1 MTAPSSWQDQFPVTR
16 DWVYLDIANKA
27 PLPLPVKK
35 AWLGFLDEV
44 HGSPGNKEG
53 WKERAEALRAKAAAL
68 IGGRAEEIAFVKN
81 TSEGL
86 NAIAQSYP
94 WQPGDSM
101 VVHAR
106 EHPNNLYGWINL
118 RRRGVEVRVVE
129 SAGPTIDM
137 ADILAAIRPSTRMVA
152 ISAVSYST
160 GQRFDLARLGERC
173 RRQGALLVVDAVQA
187 VGTVP
192 FDVNDPEID
201 ALACGPQKGLLCTH
215 GLGFVWCRE
224 ALIPRLMPPFAAR
237 SSLAD
242 MAADRDIPGFHADA
256 RRFEHGNMNYGGAHA
271 LEAAIDFIG
280 EVGVP
285 QIHERVLALTG
296 YFMDLLDRK
305 GLPCITPRAAGARA
319 GIVTIGMND
328 APRRRDGLL
337 CKRFVVSAV
346 ANGLRVA
353 PHFYNTERELE
364 ALVDAL

>member
-1 MTAPSSWQDQFPVTR
+1 MTGPSSWQDQFPVTR

-27 PLPLPVKK
+27 PLPLPVKE
-35 AWLGFLDEV
+35 AWLRFLDEI
-44 HGSPGNKEG
+44 HESPGDKEG
-53 WKERAEALRAKAAAL
+53 WKERAEALRAKVAAL
-68 IGGRAEEIAFVKN
+68 IGGRAGEITFVKN

-86 NAIAQSYP
+86 NTIAQSYP
-94 WQPGDSM
+94 WQAGDSM

-118 RRRGVEVRVVE
+118 RRRGIEVRVVE
-129 SAGPTIDM
+129 SAGPLVDL
-137 ADILAAIRPSTRMVA
+137 ADILAAIGPSTRMVA

-160 GQRFDLARLGERC
+160 GQRFDLARLGDRC

-187 VGTVP
+187 IGTVP

-237 SSLAD
+237 SSLR
-242 MAADRDIPGFHADA
+242 DRATDAEVPGFHLDA
-256 RRFEHGNMNYGGAHA
+256 RRFEHGNMNYGGVHA
-271 LEAAIDFIG
+271 LEAAVGFVA
-280 EVGVP
+280 EVGLP
-285 QIHERVLALTG
+285 YIEDRVRDLTG
-296 YFMDLLDRK
+296 RLMDLVDRK
-305 GLPCITPRAAGARA
+305 GLECITPRTEEERA
-319 GIVTIGMND
+319 GIVTIAMKD
-328 APRRRDGLL
+328 APRRRDELL
-337 CKRFVVSAV
+337 RRRFVVSAV
-346 ANGLRVA
+346 AEGLRVA

>member
-1 MTAPSSWQDQFPVTR
+1 MTGPPSWQDQFPVTR

-27 PLPLPVKK
+27 PLPLPVKE
-35 AWLGFLDEV
+35 AWLRFLDEI
-44 HGSPGNKEG
+44 HEGPGGKES
-53 WKERAEALRAKAAAL
+53 WKERAEALRARVAAL
-68 IGGRAEEIAFVKN
+68 IGGRTGEIAFVKN

-86 NAIAQSYP
+86 NTIAQSYP

-106 EHPNNLYGWINL
+106 EHPNNRYGWINL

-129 SAGPTIDM
+129 SAGRTIDPD
-137 ADILAAIRPSTRMVA
+137 DILAAIGPSTRMVA

-173 RRQGALLVVDAVQA
+173 RRHGALLVVDAVQA
-187 VGTVP
+187 IGTVP

-237 SSLAD
+237 SSLHD
-242 MAADRDIPGFHADA
+242 MATDASTLGFHADA
-256 RRFEHGNMNYGGAHA
+256 RRFEHGNMNYGGVHA

-285 QIHERVLALTG
+285 QIHDRVLVLTG
-296 YFMDLLDRK
+296 RLMDLIERK
-305 GLPCITPRAAGARA
+305 GLPCITPRAAGERA

-328 APRRRDGLL
+328 APQRRDELL
-337 CKRFVVSAV
+337 RKRFVVSAV
-346 ANGLRVA
+346 ADGLRVA